1 MSCCSFSFSPAVGYL
16 ILSFNSY
23 HSTKSSS
30 WIGRVISSKL
40 PYYPSQSTDSM
51 QSLSNY
57 QRHFFTELEQKN
69 LKIWV
74 GTQKAMNSQSKL
86 EKEKWGWRNQASWP
100 QTILQPAGIKTILC
114 WHKSRNFRSME
125 QDRKPRNK
133 PMSLWS
139 MNLTKERSLHNVGKK
154 VSWTNGAGKNE
165 QLHVKNEIRPFFNSV
180 VKISSKWIKDLNI
193 SVDTIKL
200 GNHRQDSLWHK
211 S

>member
-100 QTILQPAGIKTILC
+100 QTILQPAGIKTILG

-125 QDRKPRNK
+125 QDRKPRNEL
-133 PMSLWS
+133 MHLWS
-139 MNLTKERSLHNVGKK
+139 INLWQRKQYYTMLERQSLQQMVLGK
-154 VSWTNGAGKNE
+154 
-165 QLHVKNEIRPFFNSV
+165 L
-180 VKISSKWIKDLNI
+180 
-193 SVDTIKL
+193 
-200 GNHRQDSLWHK
+200 DSYM
-211 S
+211 